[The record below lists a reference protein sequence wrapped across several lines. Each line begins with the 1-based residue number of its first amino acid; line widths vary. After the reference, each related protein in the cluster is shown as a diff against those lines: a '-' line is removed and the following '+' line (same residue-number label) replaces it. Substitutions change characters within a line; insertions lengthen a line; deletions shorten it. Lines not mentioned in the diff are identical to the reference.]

1 MAAVVMAAGLALTLM
16 VVPVAAQT
24 NPLIA
29 SAQVSADQT
38 TLTVTGLNFLPP
50 PPAIPFPGTTA
61 VPPTISLALT
71 QMTVT
76 AASATSVTATLPG
89 ALAAGTYLL
98 GLVRSDQEVAVF
110 HLTIGA
116 IGPAGPAGSPGPAGG
131 AGADGAPGPA
141 GPVGPAG
148 PAVSMTTGARNTPF
162 GESALSSLT
171 TGERNSAF
179 GHEALTSLTTGSRNL
194 AIGYNALT
202 SLTTGG
208 DDAEADRN
216 TALGYRTLE
225 SLTAGE
231 DNVAL
236 GARAMTDLTDGDEN
250 TSLGYRTLV
259 NLGTGNY
266 NVAVGSRSLTE
277 LTAGDENTSI
287 GYGALIA
294 NTGGTNNIALGYQAG
309 NVNTAGSNNIYI
321 GHAGAAADESGRI
334 RIGTPA
340 THTETHL
347 SGTVHATA
355 FVGDGSAL
363 TNLPSQGEQ
372 GLPGPQGPSGPA
384 GLVGPLGPAG
394 PVGPVGPQGETGPAG
409 PQGPAGLDSGASVRY
424 AWRDEGNEESMSG
437 GAAWV
442 STGNRFAITTSADDA
457 KLLILGSQ
465 HVYNPTGR
473 RGVSYRV
480 VARPAAPDRG
490 PRWRSWSTQRASDST
505 SVTGSGLHSG
515 PDPCGWPAWMG
526 TLLRVAWIVRSPE
539 GNSGTRSITP

>member
-1 MAAVVMAAGLALTLM
+1 MMVALASTVMVLPAL
-16 VVPVAAQT
+16 AQT
-24 NPLIA
+24 KPLIA

-50 PPAIPFPGTTA
+50 PPAIPLPGTTA

-309 NVNTAGSNNIYI
+309 NVNTTGSNNIYI

-334 RIGTPA
+334 RIGTAA

-347 SGTVHATA
+347 AGTVHATA

-372 GLPGPQGPSGPA
+372 GLPGPQGPAGPA
-384 GLVGPLGPAG
+384 GLVGP
-394 PVGPVGPQGETGPAG
+394 VGPVGLAGPVGPAG
-409 PQGPAGLDSGASVRY
+409 PQGPAGPAGSIIDVAGGTATGQVGADWPAES
-424 AWRDEGNEESMSG
+424 WR
-437 GAAWV
+437 
-442 STGNRFAITTSADDA
+442 STGLSASITVGSGNDVLVFVAQQATCTGTGEPRTDMGTCGAVLRRTVNGTTSDVVD
-457 KLLILGSQ
+457 IWESVDPLG
-465 HVYNPTGR
+465 G
-473 RGVSYRV
+473 G
-480 VARPAAPDRG
+480 
-490 PRWRSWSTQRASDST
+490 
-505 SVTGSGLHSG
+505 
-515 PDPCGWPAWMG
+515 WMG
-526 TLLRVAWIVRSPE
+526 THYLDTAP
-539 GNSGTRSITP
+539 GSGSITYEVFASRSVDARMEIRDDGNDAAITLMEIAR